1 MLSPS
6 TSRTG
11 RRHFPYNCTPVFYDG
26 DSALVL
32 AVPTKPLCVETFM
45 ETLPLYSFAV
55 SDMKQTV
62 AVGDTKAV
70 TPKQAAAP
78 AAKKT

>member
-1 MLSPS
+1 MSPS

-11 RRHFPYNCTPVFYDG
+11 KRHFPYNCTPVFYDG

-32 AVPTKPLCVETFM
+32 AVPTRPPCVETFM
-45 ETLPLYSFAV
+45 ETPPLYRFSI

-62 AVGDTKAV
+62 AVGDSKAV

>member
-1 MLSPS
+1 MPSPR

-32 AVPTKPLCVETFM
+32 VVPTKLLFPETFM
-45 ETLPLYSFAV
+45 EYLPLGRFAV
-55 SDMKQTV
+55 DGMKQTV
-62 AVGDTKAV
+62 AVGVIMAV
-70 TPKQAAAP
+70 TPKLAMTAAA
-78 AAKKT
+78 